1 MAKKQEATGCRDA
14 AISTGLLLGLAVVF
28 MAIGLTLTN
37 EADCVGSCETLSLT
51 LLYAGGPISAAVG
64 VIFGGLWVAWPLEIT
79 LWVVVGFATARWA
92 EKRSRGVL
100 GVALVIVI
108 VALVYGLVLSQFVE
122 IAV

>member
-28 MAIGLTLTN
+28 MAIGLILTN
-37 EADCVGSCETLSLT
+37 EADCVGSCETLGLT

-64 VIFGGLWVAWPLEIT
+64 VFFGGLWVAWPLEIT

-92 EKRSRGVL
+92 ERRSRGVL
-100 GVALVIVI
+100 GVALIIVI